1 MNEIL
6 TINYESENPTVSARE
21 LHEKLHIGT
30 KFTTWFERMKEYGFS
45 EGKEFFP
52 KLGETSEQGGRP
64 QTDFEISV
72 DMAKASLRRMAQK
85 VNDIGATAK
94 AALNKQIDAFARLN
108 SQYDSQSE
116 KIDALKRKIA
126 GYSDEYGEMQAKID
140 ETVKKLNDLEMMQ
153 GVIKDAVKDS
163 AKRGTTF
170 DTTQYKW
177 VQEDIEK
184 LTKEIEV
191 AEREQDKLFA
201 TGNPFE
207 LGSKARAAK
216 EDLEKLSQE
225 EGKLADMHNKLQ
237 TAYDGVND
245 KINEYSQKA
254 DEATAST
261 SRLSRIGG
269 MVGKAIGSIAT
280 FGKNAAKS
288 LTGAKKSSSGFGL
301 SLGTLVK
308 YGFGIRS
315 LYVLVNKLR
324 SALVDGFKNLSQYSG
339 ETNGSISM
347 LWSSL
352 ERLKNSLATAFAP
365 ILTVVA
371 PMRLDQSP
379 EHWQG

>member
-1 MNEIL
+1 
-6 TINYESENPTVSARE
+6 
-21 LHEKLHIGT
+21 
-30 KFTTWFERMKEYGFS
+30 
-45 EGKEFFP
+45 
-52 KLGETSEQGGRP
+52 
-64 QTDFEISV
+64 
-72 DMAKASLRRMAQK
+72 
-85 VNDIGATAK
+85 
-94 AALNKQIDAFARLN
+94 
-108 SQYDSQSE
+108 
-116 KIDALKRKIA
+116 
-126 GYSDEYGEMQAKID
+126 
-140 ETVKKLNDLEMMQ
+140 
-153 GVIKDAVKDS
+153 
-163 AKRGTTF
+163 
-170 DTTQYKW
+170 
-177 VQEDIEK
+177 
-184 LTKEIEV
+184 
-191 AEREQDKLFA
+191 
-201 TGNPFE
+201 
-207 LGSKARAAK
+207 
-216 EDLEKLSQE
+216 
-225 EGKLADMHNKLQ
+225 MHNKLQ

-371 PMRLDQSP
+371 PILSKFIDMLSTAASYVSMFFSFLSGKSTYTRAIAVQKNYAASLGDRFA
-379 EHWQG
+379 ENLI